1 VETERTAQ
9 LGGYLSESVG
19 ILVPVEVDVEALL
32 EDVVAEERGQHPDD
46 GATLAVGDD
55 VENLIDLGSV
65 GNLNLDLLLVV

>member
-1 VETERTAQ
+1 VETERATQ

-32 EDVVAEERGQHPDD
+32 EDVIAKERGQHPDD